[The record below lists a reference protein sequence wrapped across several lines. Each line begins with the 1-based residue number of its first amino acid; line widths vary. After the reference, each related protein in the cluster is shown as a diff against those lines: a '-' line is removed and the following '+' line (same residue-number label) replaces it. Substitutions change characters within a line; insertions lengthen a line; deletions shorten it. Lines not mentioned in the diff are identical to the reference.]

1 MTGALTLTQLTLTK
15 YAHSCLLIET
25 GGARLLLDPG
35 VFSTGFEELT
45 DLTAVLVT
53 HQHPDHLDVARIAA
67 LVRANPQ
74 ATVFADEAST
84 GQLAEAGVTARTVR
98 PGDAVEAAGMP
109 IAVYGGEHAQI
120 APGFPVPPNVGYAV
134 DGRFAYSGDAYASP
148 PEPVQVLAMPT
159 AAPWLLAADA
169 VGYLQ
174 RMKPQATVPVHDVM
188 LSIKDPYYNLYRRYA
203 EEQGTDFRVID
214 DGAPVTFG

>member
-1 MTGALTLTQLTLTK
+1 MTGPLTLTK

-25 GGARLLLDPG
+25 AGARLLLDPG
-35 VFSTGFEELT
+35 VFSAGFESLTELA
-45 DLTAVLVT
+45 AVLVT
-53 HQHPDHLDVARIAA
+53 HQHPDHLDVARIKAIA
-67 LVRANPQ
+67 EANPQ

-84 GQLAEAGVTARTVR
+84 KQLTDAGVTVRAVR
-98 PGDAVEAAGMP
+98 PGNAVQAGGVA
-109 IAVYGGEHAQI
+109 IAVYGGEHAPI
-120 APGFPVPPNVGYAV
+120 APGFAVPPNVGYAV

-174 RMKPQATVPVHDVM
+174 RTKPQATVPVHDAL
-188 LSIKDPYYNLYRRYA
+188 LSIKDPYYSLYRRYA
-203 EEQGTDFRVID
+203 EEQGTAFRVID
-214 DGAPVTFG
+214 DGRPSMF